1 MRKIKKVFI
10 QPACLCPSLI
20 LLLFSVISILLQGTV
35 FRLEVVLTF
44 PGEII
49 AQRVML
55 FIHAAQLCPA
65 FNLIFMSTSLH
76 PHASPIKA
84 HTKSS
89 SQQNIPDFLSYQSEK
104 KPKKPLCVLKVQFIL
119 FQCFKWFCHTISW
132 AGWWK
137 TNQVNI
143 LNTTTQVTLCSSA
156 AYMSAMTSF
165 SDTSRQANFGFTFT
179 FHGPYQIRFS
189 S

>member
-1 MRKIKKVFI
+1 MRKIEKVFI

-55 FIHAAQLCPA
+55 FIHAAQLRPA

-84 HTKSS
+84 HMV
-89 SQQNIPDFLSYQSEK
+89 F
-104 KPKKPLCVLKVQFIL
+104 
-119 FQCFKWFCHTISW
+119 
-132 AGWWK
+132 
-137 TNQVNI
+137 
-143 LNTTTQVTLCSSA
+143 
-156 AYMSAMTSF
+156 
-165 SDTSRQANFGFTFT
+165 
-179 FHGPYQIRFS
+179 
-189 S
+189 